1 MLSNNMQAVILAGGK
16 GRRLA
21 PYTTVFPKPLMPIG
35 DMPILEIVIRQL
47 KKHGFTKIVLAVGHL
62 AGLIEAYFG
71 DGSKWGVNI
80 TYSREDEPLGTAGP
94 LALIDDLDENF
105 LVMNGDLLTNID
117 YSGLMKYHLENGG
130 LSTIS
135 MYTKDVPI
143 SLGVLELDD
152 EGNIVDYIEKPILK
166 YKVSMGI
173 YIFNNRILEYIE
185 HDKYLDFPDLI
196 KKLLAAGE
204 RVVEYEYNGYWE
216 DLGRPDDY
224 ARASKDF
231 ENMRAQFL
239 PNDCIG

>member
-71 DGSKWGVNI
+71 DGSKWGVEI

-94 LALIDDLDENF
+94 LSLIDDLDENF

-117 YSGLMKYHLENGG
+117 YSGLMRYHLENGA
-130 LSTIS
+130 LTTIS

-143 SLGVLELDD
+143 SLGVLELDN
-152 EGNIVDYIEKPILK
+152 EGNIVDYIEKPTLK

-173 YIFNNRILEYIE
+173 YIFNNRILEHIE
-185 HDKYLDFPDLI
+185 HGKYLDFPDLI
-196 KKLLAAGE
+196 KNLIKTGE
-204 RVVEYEYNGYWE
+204 NIRGYMFEGYWM
-216 DLGRPDDY
+216 DIGRPEDY
-224 ARASKDF
+224 SRVLEEFESMKD
-231 ENMRAQFL
+231 EL
-239 PNDCIG
+239 L

>member
-71 DGSKWGVNI
+71 DGSKWGVKI

-143 SLGVLELDD
+143 SLGVLELDP
-152 EGNIVDYIEKPILK
+152 EGNIVDYIEKPTLK

-173 YIFNNRILEYIE
+173 YIFNNRILNYIE
-185 HDKYLDFPDLI
+185 HGKYLDFPDLI
-196 KKLLAAGE
+196 KTLIKKGE
-204 RVVEYEYNGYWE
+204 NIRGYKFEGYWM
-216 DLGRPDDY
+216 DIGRPEDY
-224 ARASKDF
+224 SRVLEEF
-231 ENMRAQFL
+231 ESMKKEL
-239 PNDCIG
+239 L

>member
-71 DGSKWGVNI
+71 DGSKWGVEI
-80 TYSREDEPLGTAGP
+80 IYSREDEPLGTAGP
-94 LALIDDLDENF
+94 LSLIKELDDNF

-117 YSGLMKYHLENGG
+117 YSGLMRYHLESGA
-130 LSTIS
+130 LTTIS

-152 EGNIVDYIEKPILK
+152 EGNIADYIEKPTLK

-173 YIFNNRILEYIE
+173 YIFNNRILNYIE
-185 HDKYLDFPDLI
+185 SGKYLDFPDLI
-196 KKLLAAGE
+196 KNLIKKGE
-204 RVVEYEYNGYWE
+204 NIRGYMFEGYWMDIGRHE
-216 DLGRPDDY
+216 DYSRVLEE
-224 ARASKDF
+224 F
-231 ENMRAQFL
+231 ESMKNEL
-239 PNDCIG
+239 L

>member
-71 DGSKWGVNI
+71 DGSKWGVEI

-94 LALIDDLDENF
+94 LSLIDDLDENF

-117 YSGLMKYHLENGG
+117 YSGLMRYHLENGA
-130 LSTIS
+130 LTTIS

-152 EGNIVDYIEKPILK
+152 EGNIVDYIEKPTLK

-173 YIFNNRILEYIE
+173 YIFNNRILEHIE
-185 HDKYLDFPDLI
+185 HGKYLDFPDLI
-196 KKLLAAGE
+196 KNLIKKGE
-204 RVVEYEYNGYWE
+204 NIRGYMFEGYWM
-216 DLGRPDDY
+216 DIGRPEDY
-224 ARASKDF
+224 SRVLEEFESMKD
-231 ENMRAQFL
+231 EL
-239 PNDCIG
+239 L

>member
-1 MLSNNMQAVILAGGK
+1 MQAVILAGGK
-16 GRRLA
+16 GTRLA

-35 DMPILEIVIRQL
+35 EMPILEIVIRQL

-71 DGSKWGVNI
+71 DGSKWGVEI

-94 LALIDDLDENF
+94 LALIDDLAENF

-117 YSGLMKYHLENGG
+117 YSGLMSYHLENGA

-152 EGNIVDYIEKPILK
+152 EGKIVDYIEKPTLK

-173 YIFNNRILEYIE
+173 YIFNNKILNYIE
-185 HDKYLDFPDLI
+185 RGKYLDFPDLI
-196 KKLLAAGE
+196 KNLIKKGE
-204 RVVEYEYNGYWE
+204 NIRGYKFEGYWMDIGRHE
-216 DLGRPDDY
+216 DYSRVLEE
-224 ARASKDF
+224 F
-231 ENMRAQFL
+231 ESMKNEL
-239 PNDCIG
+239 L